1 MSRSKE
7 EALRN
12 IRKKLEKNLLL
23 RCEINNPYF
32 EKYVDEAIEAVVNEV
47 FDAIEDHHDKFMR
60 DLDNAFRRGF

>member
-23 RCEINNPYF
+23 RYEINNPYF
-32 EKYVDEAIEAVVNEV
+32 EKYVDEAIEAVVNEI
-47 FDAIEDHHDKFMR
+47 FNAIEDHHNKFIR
-60 DLDNAFRRGF
+60 DLNDAARRGF